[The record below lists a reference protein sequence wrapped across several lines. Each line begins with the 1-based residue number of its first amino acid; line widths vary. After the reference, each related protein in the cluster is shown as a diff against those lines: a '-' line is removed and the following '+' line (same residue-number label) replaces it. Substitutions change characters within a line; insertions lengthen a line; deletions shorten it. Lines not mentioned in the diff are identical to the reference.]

1 MRHVIEVENLQLSNN
16 MSEKEDNLVLTD
28 FATFQKIDIRVGE
41 IVWVENFPEARK
53 PAFKLWINFGSE
65 LGERKSS
72 AQITKHYSIE
82 SLIGRKVLAVINFTP
97 RQIGKFIS
105 EVLVLGVPD
114 LENEGVILI
123 EPEGE
128 ALLGGRV
135 H

>member
-1 MRHVIEVENLQLSNN
+1 MRHVIEVENLRLSNK
-16 MSEKEDNLVLTD
+16 MSEKEDNLVLSD

>member
-1 MRHVIEVENLQLSNN
+1 M
-16 MSEKEDNLVLTD
+16 
-28 FATFQKIDIRVGE
+28 KIDIRVGE
-41 IVWVENFPEARK
+41 IVRVEPYPEAKK
-53 PAFKLWINFGSE
+53 PALKLWIDFGPE

-72 AQITKHYSIE
+72 AQITKYYSPE
-82 SLIGRKVLAVINFTP
+82 TLVGRQIIAVVNFQP

-114 LENEGVILI
+114 GEGDGVILV
-123 EPEGE
+123 EPEAE

>member
-1 MRHVIEVENLQLSNN
+1 LVI
-16 MSEKEDNLVLTD
+16 TD
-28 FATFQKIDIRVGE
+28 FDNFMKIDIRVGE
-41 IVWVENFPEARK
+41 IVRVEPYPEARK
-53 PAFKLWINFGSE
+53 PALKLWIDFGPK

-72 AQITKHYSIE
+72 AQITKHYSPE
-82 SLIGRKVLAVINFTP
+82 TLVGRQILAVVNFKP

-114 LENEGVILI
+114 GEGDGIILV
-123 EPEGE
+123 EPEAE

>member
-1 MRHVIEVENLQLSNN
+1 MVI
-16 MSEKEDNLVLTD
+16 TD
-28 FATFQKIDIRVGE
+28 FNSFMKIDIRVGE
-41 IVWVENFPEARK
+41 IVRVEPYPEAKK
-53 PAFKLWINFGSE
+53 PALKLWIDFGPE

-72 AQITKHYSIE
+72 AQITKYYSPE
-82 SLIGRKVLAVINFTP
+82 TLVGRQIIAVVNFKP

-114 LENEGVILI
+114 GEGDGVILV
-123 EPEGE
+123 EPEAE

>member
-1 MRHVIEVENLQLSNN
+1 MVI
-16 MSEKEDNLVLTD
+16 TD
-28 FATFQKIDIRVGE
+28 FDSFMKIDIRVGE
-41 IVWVENFPEARK
+41 IVRVEPYPEAKK
-53 PAFKLWINFGSE
+53 PALKLWIDFGPE

-72 AQITKHYSIE
+72 AQITKYYSPE
-82 SLIGRKVLAVINFTP
+82 TLVGRQIIAVVNFRP

-114 LENEGVILI
+114 GKGDGVILV
-123 EPEGE
+123 EPEAE

>member
-1 MRHVIEVENLQLSNN
+1 MVI
-16 MSEKEDNLVLTD
+16 TD
-28 FATFQKIDIRVGE
+28 YDSFMKIDIRVGE
-41 IVWVENFPEARK
+41 IVRVEPYPEAKK
-53 PAFKLWINFGSE
+53 PALKLWIDFGPE

-72 AQITKHYSIE
+72 AQITKYYSPE
-82 SLIGRKVLAVINFTP
+82 TLVGRQIIAVVNFKP

-114 LENEGVILI
+114 GKGDGGILV
-123 EPEGE
+123 EPEAE

>member
-1 MRHVIEVENLQLSNN
+1 M
-16 MSEKEDNLVLTD
+16 
-28 FATFQKIDIRVGE
+28 KIDIRVGE
-41 IVWVENFPEARK
+41 IVRVEPYPEAKK
-53 PAFKLWINFGSE
+53 PALKLWIDFGPE

-72 AQITKHYSIE
+72 AQITKYYSPE
-82 SLIGRKVLAVINFTP
+82 TLVGRQIIAVVNFKP

-114 LENEGVILI
+114 GKGDGVILV
-123 EPEGE
+123 EPEAE

>member
-1 MRHVIEVENLQLSNN
+1 MIEVENLQLSNN

>member
-1 MRHVIEVENLQLSNN
+1 MVI
-16 MSEKEDNLVLTD
+16 TD
-28 FATFQKIDIRVGE
+28 YDSFMKIDIRVGE
-41 IVWVENFPEARK
+41 IVRVEPYPEAKK
-53 PAFKLWINFGSE
+53 PALKLWIDFGLE

-72 AQITKHYSIE
+72 AQITKYYSPE
-82 SLIGRKVLAVINFTP
+82 TLVGRQIIAVVNFQP

-114 LENEGVILI
+114 GEGDGVILV
-123 EPEGE
+123 EPEAE

>member
-1 MRHVIEVENLQLSNN
+1 MVI
-16 MSEKEDNLVLTD
+16 TD
-28 FATFQKIDIRVGE
+28 FDSFMKIDIRVGE
-41 IVWVENFPEARK
+41 IVRVEPYPEAKK
-53 PAFKLWINFGSE
+53 PALKLWINFGLE

-72 AQITKHYSIE
+72 AQITKYYSPE
-82 SLIGRKVLAVINFTP
+82 TLVGRQIIAVVNFKP

-114 LENEGVILI
+114 EEGDGVILV
-123 EPEGE
+123 EPEAE

>member
-1 MRHVIEVENLQLSNN
+1 

-41 IVWVENFPEARK
+41 IVRVENFPEARK

-72 AQITKHYSIE
+72 AQITKHYSIK

>member
-1 MRHVIEVENLQLSNN
+1 MRHVIEVENLRLSNN
-16 MSEKEDNLVLTD
+16 MSEKEDNLVLSD

-41 IVWVENFPEARK
+41 IVRVENFPEARK

-72 AQITKHYSIE
+72 AQITKHYSIK

>member
-1 MRHVIEVENLQLSNN
+1 M
-16 MSEKEDNLVLTD
+16 
-28 FATFQKIDIRVGE
+28 KIDIRVGE
-41 IVWVENFPEARK
+41 IVRVEPYPEAKK
-53 PAFKLWINFGSE
+53 PALKLWIDFGLE

-72 AQITKHYSIE
+72 AQITKYYSPE
-82 SLIGRKVLAVINFTP
+82 TLVGRQIIAVVNFKP

-114 LENEGVILI
+114 GEGDGVILV
-123 EPEGE
+123 EPEAE

>member
-1 MRHVIEVENLQLSNN
+1 MVI
-16 MSEKEDNLVLTD
+16 TD
-28 FATFQKIDIRVGE
+28 FDNFMKIDIRVGE
-41 IVWVENFPEARK
+41 IVRVEPYPEARK
-53 PAFKLWINFGSE
+53 PALKLWIDFGPK

-72 AQITKHYSIE
+72 AQITKHYSPE
-82 SLIGRKVLAVINFTP
+82 TLVGRQILAVVNFKP

-114 LENEGVILI
+114 GEGDGIILV
-123 EPEGE
+123 EPEAE

>member
-1 MRHVIEVENLQLSNN
+1 MRHVIEVENLRLSNK